1 MKKDVNVKCLKLPV
15 SVSKTKLA
23 TGIKKWG
30 YAIFRAVFLIAV
42 GYIVM
47 YPILYM
53 LAHAFIDPS
62 EALDPSILWL
72 PKTLSSENFA
82 RAFEVLEYPR
92 AFMCSFLVLIIP
104 ALIEVFTCAVAA
116 YGFSRFNFKGK
127 GIFFAIVILT
137 MIIPPQ
143 SMLASMFLN
152 YSHLDFFGILGAIS
166 KLAGTDL
173 RPSIIDTPLVFW
185 LPAIFGVGIRSG
197 LFIFIYR
204 QFFNGLP
211 KELEEAAYIDGA
223 GPFKT
228 FLKIV
233 LPSSG
238 AAIICV
244 LLFSII
250 WYWNEY
256 DQSAMF
262 MSDNFPLPIM
272 IVFFGSNTVKLV
284 GQYNTMATQNFA
296 MAGSLLFILPV
307 LVFYLII
314 QRKFVQSIS
323 RVGIVG

>member
-1 MKKDVNVKCLKLPV
+1 MKTEVKKSMPRPSVNVNSHKLKG
-15 SVSKTKLA
+15 
-23 TGIKKWG
+23 GIKKWS
-30 YAIFRAVFLIAV
+30 YAIFRALFLVAV

-53 LAHAFIDPS
+53 IAHAFIDPA
-62 EALDPSILWL
+62 EALDPSILWI
-72 PKTLSSENFA
+72 PKNVSGENFV

-92 AFMCSFLVLIIP
+92 ALWCSITVLILP

-143 SMLASMFLN
+143 SMLAPMFLN
-152 YSHLDFFGILGAIS
+152 YSHLDFFGILGAIG
-166 KLAGTDL
+166 KLAGNDI
-173 RPSIIDTPLVFW
+173 RPSVIDTPLVFW
-185 LPAIFGVGIRSG
+185 LPALFGVGIRSG

-228 FLKIV
+228 FMKIV

-238 AAIICV
+238 SAIVCV

-307 LVFYLII
+307 LIFYLII

>member
-1 MKKDVNVKCLKLPV
+1 MTVNKKINMQKFPVNV
-15 SVSKTKLA
+15 SKVKVA
-23 TGIKKWG
+23 NASKKWA

-72 PKTLSSENFA
+72 PKTVSGENFV

-92 AFMCSFLVLIIP
+92 AFLCSFTVLLIP

-116 YGFSRFNFKGK
+116 YGFSRFKFKGK

-143 SMLASMFLN
+143 SMLAPMFLN
-152 YSHLDFFGILGAIS
+152 YSHLDFFGILSGIG
-166 KLAGTDL
+166 KLLGTDI
-173 RPSIIDTPLVFW
+173 RPSIIDTPLVFL
-185 LPAIFGVGIRSG
+185 LPSIFGVGIRSG

-238 AAIICV
+238 SAIICV

-256 DQSAMF
+256 DQAAMF

-272 IVFFGSNTVKLV
+272 MVFFGSNTVKLV

-307 LVFYLII
+307 LIFYLII

>member
-1 MKKDVNVKCLKLPV
+1 MKTAL
-15 SVSKTKLA
+15 TKKISFA
-23 TGIKKWG
+23 APSRSRVVTDTKKWL
-30 YAIFRAVFLIAV
+30 YSIFRFVFLVAV

-47 YPILYM
+47 YPIIYM
-53 LAHAFIDPS
+53 IAHAFIEPT

-72 PKTLSSENFA
+72 PKTLSTENFI

-92 AFMCSFLVLIIP
+92 AFMRSVTVLIIP
-104 ALIEVFTCAVAA
+104 ALVEVFTCAIAA
-116 YGFSRFNFKGK
+116 YGFSRFKFKGK
-127 GIFFAIVILT
+127 NLFFAIVILT

-143 SMLASMFLN
+143 SMMASMFLN
-152 YSHLDFFGILGAIS
+152 YSHLDFLGLFGFFGELIGKDI
-166 KLAGTDL
+166 
-173 RPSIIDTPLVFW
+173 RPSVIDTPLVFL

-197 LFIFIYR
+197 FFIFIYR

-228 FLKIV
+228 FIKIV
-233 LPSSG
+233 LPSAGS
-238 AAIICV
+238 AIICV

-262 MSDNFPLPIM
+262 MVDNFPLPVM
-272 IVFFGSNTVKLV
+272 LVFFGSNTVKLV
-284 GQYNTMATQNFA
+284 GEYNTMATENFA

-307 LVFYLII
+307 LLFYMII
-314 QRKFVQSIS
+314 QKHFVQSIS

>member
-1 MKKDVNVKCLKLPV
+1 MKTDVKIKKLSLPAMP
-15 SVSKTKLA
+15 SKTKLA
-23 TGIKKWG
+23 GGAKKWS
-30 YAIFRAVFLIAV
+30 YAIFRAVFLVAV

-53 LAHAFIDPS
+53 LSHAFIEPK

-72 PKTLSSENFA
+72 PKTFSSENFI

-92 AFMCSFLVLIIP
+92 AGLCSLLVLIVP
-104 ALIEVFTCAVAA
+104 ALIEVFTCSLAA
-116 YGFSRFNFKGK
+116 YGFSRFKFRGK
-127 GIFFAIVILT
+127 GIFFMVVILT

-143 SMLASMFLN
+143 SMLAPMFLN
-152 YSHLDFFGILGAIS
+152 YSHLDFFGIIGAIG
-166 KLAGTDL
+166 KLVGNDL

-223 GPFKT
+223 GPLKT
-228 FLKIV
+228 FVKIV

-238 AAIICV
+238 SAIICV

-272 IVFFGSNTVKLV
+272 MVFFGSNTVKLV

-307 LVFYLII
+307 LIFYLII